1 VRFHFIGSKVGQYP
15 VAWMCRQLRVSRSGF
30 YAWRD
35 RKPSAREERDV
46 FLTAR
51 IRAFFEASEQTY
63 GSPRI
68 LLDLQGEGQRV
79 GRRRVMRLMRQ
90 EGLCAHL
97 PKRFR
102 KTTDSDHDSPIAP
115 NLVNRDFSP
124 EAPNQLWAV
133 DISYVRTWAGWV
145 YLAVVLDLYS
155 RRVVGWSLANHMR
168 TELPLVALK
177 SAIELRH
184 PPKGLVHHSDRGSQY
199 ASNDYQEFLDTND
212 MTCSM
217 SRKANCWDNSCV
229 ESFFATI
236 KKELIYRH
244 TWPTETAVE
253 AAIEQYINF
262 YNARRRHST
271 IGNCSPIEYE
281 MATATD
287 DFKMAA

>member
-15 VAWMCRQLRVSRSGF
+15 VAWMCRQLRVSRSGY

-35 RKPSAREERDV
+35 RKPSAQKERDV
-46 FLTAR
+46 YLAAH
-51 IRAFFEASEQTY
+51 IHAFFEASNQTY

-68 LLDLQGEGQRV
+68 LLDLQEAGECV

-102 KTTDSDHDSPIAP
+102 KTTDSEHNYEVAP
-115 NLVNRDFSP
+115 NTVDRNFTPSDSDK
-124 EAPNQLWAV
+124 LWAV

-145 YLAVVLDLYS
+145 YLAVVIDLYS
-155 RRVVGWSLANHMR
+155 RRVVGWSLADHMR
-168 TELPLVALK
+168 TELPLAALK
-177 SAIELRH
+177 HAIELRR
-184 PPKGLVHHSDRGSQY
+184 PKAGLVHHSDRGSQY
-199 ASNDYQEFLDTND
+199 CSNEYQEFLETNNVE
-212 MTCSM
+212 CSM
-217 SRKANCWDNSCV
+217 SRRANCWDNSCV

-244 TWPTETAVE
+244 TWPTESAVT
-253 AAIEQYINF
+253 AAIRQYIDF

-281 MATATD
+281 LATACD